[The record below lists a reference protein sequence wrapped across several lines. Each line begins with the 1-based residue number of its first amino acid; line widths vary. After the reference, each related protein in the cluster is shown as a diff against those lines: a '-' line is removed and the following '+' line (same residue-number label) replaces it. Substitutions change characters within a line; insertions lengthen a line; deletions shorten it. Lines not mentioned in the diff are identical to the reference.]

1 MPKLTTKAI
10 ESLSTPGRYASGDG
24 LYIEVT
30 GTGSKR
36 WLFRY
41 QFRGKRTQLGLGA
54 FSKSNSLAIARQN
67 VYQLNGLIA
76 KGIDPKDHKDE
87 QAERTKAKEIL
98 KKQESTH
105 KHHPF

>member
-30 GTGSKR
+30 DTGSKR

-54 FSKSNSLAIARQN
+54 FSKSNSF
-67 VYQLNGLIA
+67 VE
-76 KGIDPKDHKDE
+76 KKDVSDSY
-87 QAERTKAKEIL
+87 RSFRI
-98 KKQESTH
+98 KKMRS
-105 KHHPF
+105 